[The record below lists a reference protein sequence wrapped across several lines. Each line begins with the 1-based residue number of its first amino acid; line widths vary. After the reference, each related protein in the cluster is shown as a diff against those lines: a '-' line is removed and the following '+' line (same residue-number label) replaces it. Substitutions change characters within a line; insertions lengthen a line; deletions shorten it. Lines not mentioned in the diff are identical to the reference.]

1 MQKLLPAI
9 RIIAGDVFVFQQAN
23 APAHSTRDTVEL
35 LRRETR
41 QFISPSMWPA
51 NSHDVG
57 PYAVDY
63 RILGMMQ
70 ERVYRVPLRD
80 KDEFRQ
86 RLVETWDEF
95 QQSVMDDAIDQWR

>member
-41 QFISPSMWPA
+41 QFISPSM
-51 NSHDVG
+51 
-57 PYAVDY
+57 
-63 RILGMMQ
+63 
-70 ERVYRVPLRD
+70 
-80 KDEFRQ
+80 
-86 RLVETWDEF
+86 
-95 QQSVMDDAIDQWR
+95 